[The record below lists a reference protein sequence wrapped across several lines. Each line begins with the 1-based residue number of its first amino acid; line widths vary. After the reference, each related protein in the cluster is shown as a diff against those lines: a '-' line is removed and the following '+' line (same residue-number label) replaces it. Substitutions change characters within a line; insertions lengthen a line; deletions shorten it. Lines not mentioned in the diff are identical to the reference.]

1 MPEWRLTRLKGE
13 FCVTWD
19 DRAADGAA
27 IRRRYR
33 LDTQDRREAEARA
46 AARYAELTRPAGKT
60 VKALWEGYKRD
71 KDGKAVLQTMVHTWK
86 ALEPV
91 FGHLEGDQIGT
102 EDCRSYTKMRREAGR
117 SDGAIHTELGHL
129 RMILLW
135 AKGMK
140 LIADA
145 PAIER
150 PSKPEPKDRYL
161 TRAEV
166 LRLMDGAKVPHIRLA
181 ILLMISTGARS
192 GAALDLTW
200 DRVDFDR
207 GIIRLRNPFD
217 QTARKARATVPMN
230 DSLKEALQA
239 AHRGR
244 LSPYVIEW
252 AGSKVGSIKKGIAAA
267 AKAAKLADVTPHV
280 LRHSAAVWLV
290 EDGHT
295 FEEVAQFLGH
305 SDVRVTYKVY
315 ARYSPTHLRKLA
327 NSLDLGK

>member
-1 MPEWRLTRLKGE
+1 MPEWRLTRLRGE

-19 DRAADGAA
+19 DRAPDNTV

-33 LDTQDRREAEARA
+33 LGTENRREAEARA
-46 AARYAELTRPAGKT
+46 ASRYAELTRPTGTT
-60 VKALWEGYKRD
+60 VKVLWEGYQRD
-71 KDGKAVLQTMVHTWK
+71 KAGKAVLDTMVHTWK

-102 EDCRSYTKMRREAGR
+102 EDCRSYTKMRRGANK
-117 SDGAIHTELGHL
+117 SDGSIHTELGHL
-129 RMILLW
+129 RMILVW

-140 LIADA
+140 LIPEA

-150 PSKPEPKDRYL
+150 PAKPEPKDRYL
-161 TRAEV
+161 TREEV
-166 LRLMDGAKVPHIRLA
+166 IRLIASAKVPHIRLA

-200 DRVDFDR
+200 DRVDFER
-207 GIIRLRNPFD
+207 GVIRLRNPFD
-217 QTARKARATVPMN
+217 QTARKTRATVPMT
-230 DSLKEALQA
+230 DTLKEALQVA
-239 AHRGR
+239 KAGA
-244 LSPYVIEW
+244 LSLYVVEW

-267 AKAAKLADVTPHV
+267 AKGAKLQDVTPHV

-290 EDGHT
+290 EDGHS

-305 SDVRVTYKVY
+305 SDVRITYKVY

-327 NSLDLGK
+327 NTLDLGK

>member
-1 MPEWRLTRLKGE
+1 M
-13 FCVTWD
+13 
-19 DRAADGAA
+19 
-27 IRRRYR
+27 
-33 LDTQDRREAEARA
+33 
-46 AARYAELTRPAGKT
+46 
-60 VKALWEGYKRD
+60 
-71 KDGKAVLQTMVHTWK
+71 MHTWK

-91 FGHLEGDQIGT
+91 FGHLEGDRIGT
-102 EDCRSYTKMRREAGR
+102 EDCRSYTKMRREAKK
-117 SDGAIHTELGHL
+117 SDGTIHTELGHL
-129 RMILLW
+129 RMILVW

-140 LIADA
+140 LVSEA

-150 PSKPEPKDRYL
+150 PQKPEPKDRYL

-166 LRLMDGAKVPHIRLA
+166 RKLMDGAKVPHIRLA

-217 QTARKARATVPMN
+217 QTARKTRATVPMN
-230 DSLKEALQA
+230 DTLKAELQA
-239 AHRGR
+239 AYEAR

-252 AGSKVGSIKKGIAAA
+252 AGAKVGSIKKGIAAA
-267 AKAAKLADVTPHV
+267 AKAAELDGVTPHV

-305 SDVRVTYKVY
+305 SDVRITYKVY

-327 NSLDLGK
+327 DTLDLGR